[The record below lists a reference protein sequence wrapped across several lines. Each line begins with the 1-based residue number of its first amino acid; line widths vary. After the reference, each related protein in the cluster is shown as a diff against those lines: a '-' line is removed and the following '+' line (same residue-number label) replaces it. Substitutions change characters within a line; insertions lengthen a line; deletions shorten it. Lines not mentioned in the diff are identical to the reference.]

1 MVSTNKDY
9 LKQYIFLVDRLKAQ
23 QMEEAALLLM
33 QDTVTMG
40 SERSKP
46 GHCIS
51 IYNLLFFHCHK
62 MARVVKVV

>member
-40 SERSKP
+40 S
-46 GHCIS
+46 
-51 IYNLLFFHCHK
+51 
-62 MARVVKVV
+62 